1 MIGRVL
7 VSAGAKLKV
16 PGPVVLGP
24 MAGRG
29 ALSGDVVALDSH
41 TLMVRPSLYPHV
53 FSIYTSPSLDQAPR
67 VRRQPARHLLHG
79 GQRPRARAFRGQV
92 SDNICLRCDKES
104 CRGV

>member
-41 TLMVRPSLYPHV
+41 TLMVRPRLISTV
-53 FSIYTSPSLDQAPR
+53 FSIVFTP
-67 VRRQPARHLLHG
+67 VHH
-79 GQRPRARAFRGQV
+79 
-92 SDNICLRCDKES
+92 
-104 CRGV
+104 